1 MRSLQAAFEGNPPH
15 QFRNYCSAGDGGGQ
29 CRGGKTAAPN
39 SSISNCDLTHRK
51 SGRSADQSL
60 FPHSGV
66 FQLLDHFYG
75 GVQHLITHCCRFQSK
90 EIKGFLTWWGV
101 CRRGMG
107 GGGQDRKRFG
117 DWLSLILSFLFHF
130 LLRRLFFFFFI
141 YWAVLSSRVSKPWL
155 GGMRKGGPN
164 KDSSFPSPDTWY
176 KKKGKKRVFVACPLL
191 FREAW
196 AGRLYLLGG
205 MSFNAK
211 LTVHKGFFLNCF
223 RKFTYDAPQKT
234 FLTTKR
240 KG

>member
-15 QFRNYCSAGDGGGQ
+15 QFRKYCSAGDWGGGQ

-39 SSISNCDLTHRK
+39 SSISNCDLTHWK
-51 SGRSADQSL
+51 SCRSADQSL

-75 GVQHLITHCCRFQSK
+75 GVQHLITHRCRFQSK

-107 GGGQDRKRFG
+107 RRRPRQKT
-117 DWLSLILSFLFHF
+117 ILRLVISHSFFSFHF
-130 LLRRLFFFFFI
+130 LLRRLFFFFFFFL
-141 YWAVLSSRVSKPWL
+141 AVLSSRVSKPWL

-164 KDSSFPSPDTWY
+164 KDSSFL
-176 KKKGKKRVFVACPLL
+176 PLTRGIRRKERRGFL
-191 FREAW
+191 LLVHCFREAW

-211 LTVHKGFFLNCF
+211 LTVHKGFISKLI
-223 RKFTYDAPQKT
+223 
-234 FLTTKR
+234 
-240 KG
+240 